1 MRFDTAKWGSIQALL
16 SKHSSV
22 SDVPQY
28 FMTCFHYGFD
38 FSLLLHD
45 IEILSIFLKKKS
57 LNLDVVTHACNFNI
71 WETEAGE
78 LL

>member
-1 MRFDTAKWGSIQALL
+1 MRFNTAKWGSIHALL

-45 IEILSIFLKKKS
+45 IEILSIFLKKS
-57 LNLDVVTHACNFNI
+57 LNIDVVTHACNFNI
-71 WETEAGE
+71 LETEAGG

>member
-1 MRFDTAKWGSIQALL
+1 MRFNTAKWGSIQVLL

-45 IEILSIFLKKKS
+45 IKILSIFLKKF
-57 LNLDVVTHACNFNI
+57 LNLDVVTHTCNFKI
-71 WETEAGE
+71 WETEAGG